1 MKTRQQQKESTAR
14 LSIISNVTLVLLKLA
29 VGFLTGAV
37 SIISEAAHS
46 AVDLLAAVIAYY
58 SVKKSNKPPDENHAY
73 GHGKIENLSAAI
85 EAALIITAAI
95 WIIYEA
101 VQKFQFPHE
110 PEMLEWGISLMIL
123 SIGLN
128 YWVSGRLMAVAKA
141 TGSHAL
147 EADALHLRADIWTS
161 AGVLAGLVIIY
172 FTGLVWMDPLIA
184 VIVAIIVFK
193 AGFTMTRKSFYEL
206 TDVSL
211 PEEEEEIIRQ
221 ILTDH
226 PDVINFHRLRTRRSG
241 SSRHVD
247 VHLVL
252 NKNMHLDKA
261 HAICDEL
268 EGAIKSR
275 LGQSD
280 VVIHMEPCDYHQEFG
295 FCPVDGER
303 RS

>member
-14 LSIISNVTLVLLKLA
+14 LSIVSNVTLVLLKLT

-58 SVKKSNKPPDENHAY
+58 SVKKSSKPPDENHAY

-85 EAALIITAAI
+85 EAALIIAAAI

-110 PEMLEWGISLMIL
+110 PEMLEWGIGLMII

-128 YWVSGRLMAVAKA
+128 YWVSERLMAVAKA

-147 EADALHLRADIWTS
+147 EADALHLQADIWTS

-172 FTGLVWMDPLIA
+172 FTGLVWIDPLIA

-193 AGFTMTRKSFYEL
+193 AGFTMT
-206 TDVSL
+206 
-211 PEEEEEIIRQ
+211 
-221 ILTDH
+221 
-226 PDVINFHRLRTRRSG
+226 
-241 SSRHVD
+241 
-247 VHLVL
+247 
-252 NKNMHLDKA
+252 
-261 HAICDEL
+261 
-268 EGAIKSR
+268 
-275 LGQSD
+275 
-280 VVIHMEPCDYHQEFG
+280 
-295 FCPVDGER
+295 
-303 RS
+303 